1 MKKLITL
8 ITLAFSSVTF
18 ANDSDN
24 IWYNIQ
30 VLYNLTSELRQIT
43 QSLRNDLNGLMA
55 KVEALPKPVH
65 YTAGDGIEINGSV
78 IQAKVSRHT
87 IGEEYRGGIVF
98 YVDESGQH
106 GLIASKRNA
115 LDKGISWR
123 NGDSGNKITNAQ
135 GDGIGAGETNT
146 RLIIAQQTAD
156 NQQGNFAA
164 LVAANFKV
172 LGDGVTPCKTPVAP
186 DAVCYGD
193 WYLPSAYELQLLYQN
208 LQSNNL
214 SSFAPELYW
223 SSTEAGVSKA
233 WLVSFADGAIVFDK
247 KASTLGKV
255 RPICEF

>member
-1 MKKLITL
+1 MKKLFAL
-8 ITLAFSSVTF
+8 IPLLFSAATF

-30 VLYNLTSELRQIT
+30 VLYNFTSELRQLT
-43 QSLRNDLNGLMA
+43 QSLRADLTSLQA
-55 KVEALPKPVH
+55 KVDALPKPIH
-65 YTAGDGIEINGSV
+65 YSAGDGIEINGSV
-78 IQAKVSRHT
+78 IQAKVARHF

-106 GLIASKRNA
+106 GLIASKRDA

-172 LGDGVTPCKTPVAP
+172 LGDGVTPCKTPVTP

-208 LQSNNL
+208 LQGNNL
-214 SSFAPELYW
+214 SSFAPEFYW

-233 WLVSFADGAIVFDK
+233 WLVNFSSGEVGVSGK
-247 KASTLGKV
+247 SSTIGKI
-255 RPICEF
+255 RPIKQY